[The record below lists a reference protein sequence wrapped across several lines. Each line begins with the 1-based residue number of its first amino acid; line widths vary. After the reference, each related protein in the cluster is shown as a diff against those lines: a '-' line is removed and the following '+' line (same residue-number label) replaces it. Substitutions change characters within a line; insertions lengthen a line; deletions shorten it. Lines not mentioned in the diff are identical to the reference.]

1 MRGKG
6 ISKKVFDGCMA
17 QLGDINIALN
27 AVRHRTDMYA
37 KAGFKHESFT
47 ITGFIGY
54 PKYDILDKIPC
65 NKEIEITAMTSQHV
79 EKVLEYDANIHP
91 VPRQALMKK
100 WFDRPGMRTLVA
112 TRDGAVVGYVGI
124 IAAVEG
130 YRVSPFYADSPGIA
144 RTLWKAA
151 TDKVEKDS
159 KIEVACIIEDGIKLF
174 SETLSLATDVFY
186 SVRMFTKEIVQPK
199 TDVIYSMCNYDT
211 TLG

>member
-6 ISKKVFDGCMA
+6 IGKKVFDACMA

-27 AVRHRTDMYA
+27 AVRHKTDMYA
-37 KAGFKHESFT
+37 KAGFKHKSFT

-54 PKYDILDKIPC
+54 PKYDTLDKIKC
-65 NKEIEITAMTSQHV
+65 NKEIDITAMTSQLV

-124 IAAVEG
+124 MAAVEG
-130 YRVSPFYADSPGIA
+130 YRVSPFYADSPDVA
-144 RTLWKAA
+144 RMLWKAA
-151 TDKVEKDS
+151 IDNVEKDS
-159 KIEVACIIEDGIKLF
+159 KIEVACVVEDGIKLF
-174 SETLSLATDVFY
+174 SETLSLAKDVFY
-186 SVRMFTKEIVQPK
+186 NVRMFTKEIVHPK
-199 TDVIYSMCNYDT
+199 IDVVYSLCNYDT
-211 TLG
+211 TLV